1 MKAFFAVVFV
11 LALSS
16 TALAKDSDI
25 QYPATLN
32 LADGTHVTPTKECGV
47 GDPCATVAWPNGDKT
62 TFYSLG
68 AAYCQPFTVRMVR
81 TSKTGAVILQSD
93 VSLASDKSQSTL
105 AAALTGSDTNATNC
119 NKATNGTLTL
129 TEGLHVNFFLQKD
142 GNLRAGV
149 WQSP

>member
-1 MKAFFAVVFV
+1 MKAFFAVVFA
-11 LALSS
+11 LALGSA
-16 TALAKDSDI
+16 ALAKDTDI
-25 QYPATLN
+25 QYPSTLT
-32 LADGTHVTPTKECGV
+32 LTDGTHVTPTKECGV

-68 AAYCQPFTVRMVR
+68 AAYCQPFSVRMVR
-81 TSKTGAVILQSD
+81 TSKAGAVILQSD
-93 VSLASDKSQSTL
+93 VSLASDKSESSL
-105 AAALTGSDTNATNC
+105 ASAVFGPDTNQNNC

-129 TEGLHVNFFLQKD
+129 TGGLHVNFFLQKD